1 MLKKTLQTLF
11 IFAALTAFAQQK
23 DRLGVPGPL
32 KLETGD
38 ATVEFKLTKSSI
50 NPKTKVITQEYQPK
64 SAAGERVVVSF
75 HPGQEPVKIWEL
87 KAEELKGS
95 DDKKISEIDM
105 NSQEEG
111 FHSIK
116 YLYTADKTAERRE
129 ILIGN
134 VNAVDEKSK
143 GTYMIEFF
151 GGNPEKESFVNK
163 LPEMIQIKPEY

>member
-32 KLETGD
+32 KLETAD
-38 ATVEFKLTKSSI
+38 ATVEYKLTKSSV
-50 NPKTKVITQEYQPK
+50 NPKTRVITQEYQPK
-64 SAAGERVVVSF
+64 SPAGDRVMVSF
-75 HPGQEPVKIWEL
+75 HPGQEAVQIWEL
-87 KAEELKGS
+87 KAEEIKGS

-105 NSQEEG
+105 NSDDEG

-116 YLYTADKTAERRE
+116 YLYTTDKKAERRE

-134 VNAVDEKSK
+134 VNAVDAKSK
-143 GTYMIEFF
+143 GSFVIEYF
-151 GGNPEKESFVNK
+151 GGNPDKESVVTK